1 MARSKRKTKEEDL
14 ARVRNNQRRSRER
27 KKAHVAE
34 LEDKVQRLEAAVAVA
49 DASVATEAPSL
60 EMENRFLKGL
70 LESVG
75 FERGVLEGYLQ
86 GLLRQYSPS
95 RDSGGPAI
103 YGTGYVDQVGGVA
116 TMEPDS
122 SALNPELFGALD
134 LDSTRTPQSVDLPLN
149 MVHNQV
155 IQPNT
160 GLTMTEDLVGVI
172 SRLDGEI
179 PDPNNSVNSET
190 TLCSVAFHL
199 IIQCNRTGKDVLQIE
214 TRLRTGYK
222 MPTCPGEG
230 CRVDN
235 MILLGVLAELV

>member
-1 MARSKRKTKEEDL
+1 
-14 ARVRNNQRRSRER
+14 
-27 KKAHVAE
+27 
-34 LEDKVQRLEAAVAVA
+34 LEDKVQRLEAAVAAA
-49 DASVATEAPSL
+49 DASVATGAPSL
-60 EMENRFLKGL
+60 EVENRFLKGL

-86 GLLRQYSPS
+86 GPLQQYLSC
-95 RDSGGPAI
+95 RDSEGPAVRASGMARWGWCRLLTLKQI

-116 TMEPDS
+116 TMEPDY

-134 LDSTRTPQSVDLPLN
+134 LDSTRTPQSVGLPLN

-155 IQPNT
+155 IQPKT
-160 GLTMTEDLVGVI
+160 GLTMTEDLAGVI

-214 TRLRTGYK
+214 IRLRTGYK